1 MFIYNNKIYVKPYYK
16 IILVNDKK
24 KAFYVGI
31 GLLIM
36 YLQNFF
42 YINHEIYNN
51 TFNNIIVFK

>member
-1 MFIYNNKIYVKPYYK
+1 MT
-16 IILVNDKK
+16 K
-24 KAFYVGI
+24 KAFYAGI

-51 TFNNIIVFK
+51 TFNNVIVFK